1 MSNQN
6 SKSKKQS
13 QCKVCGKSFNNLF
26 KHQEMNK
33 VCNSF
38 NINSSVVDVQ
48 KQSTS
53 CTLKIKTRSSTM
65 ITNNNGFHRNH
76 EDTRTSKR
84 FNQCASNK
92 RTSNKHQA
100 NATIEESMQQLKK
113 IKDVW
118 NIE

>member
-38 NINSSVVDVQ
+38 KINSSVEDVQ
-48 KQSTS
+48 KQSTL

-65 ITNNNGFHRNH
+65 ITNNNDFHRH
-76 EDTRTSKR
+76 HDDTRTSKHLTL
-84 FNQCASNK
+84 CASNK
-92 RTSNKHQA
+92 RTSKKHQA
-100 NATIEESMQQLKK
+100 NAIIEESTSEAVIMQS
-113 IKDVW
+113 DVC
-118 NIE
+118 